1 MRIIS
6 GEFRGRNIN
15 MVKSETT
22 RPTMDKVR
30 ESIYNIINPY
40 MNRGYFLDLFAGSGS
55 MGFEA
60 LSRGFEMAYFN
71 DLSFDA
77 IKVIKSNI
85 ELLKVNNKCR
95 VLKMDYRKCLKSL
108 NVKFDLIFLD
118 PPYKMDVIDE
128 CIDIILSEDILN
140 DGGIIV
146 CEYDKGNVLKEH
158 SLLELKKQTNYGIMN
173 ISVFRRTIW
182 E

>member
-15 MVKSETT
+15 MVKSTKT

-40 MNRGYFLDLFAGSGS
+40 MNKGIFLDLFAGSGS

-71 DLSFDA
+71 DLSFEA
-77 IKVIKSNI
+77 LKVIKSNI
-85 ELLKVNNKCR
+85 ELLKVENRTK
-95 VLKMDYRKCLKSL
+95 VLKLDYVKCLKSL
-108 NVKFDLIFLD
+108 KVKFDVIFLD
-118 PPYKMDVIDE
+118 PPYKMEVIDE
-128 CIDIILSEDILN
+128 CIDLILELDLLN
-140 DGGIIV
+140 EEGLIV
-146 CEYDKGNVLKEH
+146 CEYDKDYILKEH
-158 SLLELKKQTNYGIMN
+158 NELELKKFTNYGIMN
-173 ISVFRRTIW
+173 ISVFRR
-182 E
+182 